1 MTFKVTLDDKEIE
14 FTPKELFAFLL
25 EKAKKRVDS
34 EESLED
40 INSYIDSIFSL
51 LPKDFLLKN
60 SNLQVY
66 KLYFLAGFYF
76 SSFISKN
83 QTQITKNVKV

>member
-25 EKAKKRVDS
+25 EKAKERVDS
-34 EESLED
+34 EESLQD

-51 LPKDFLLKN
+51 LPKDFSLKN
-60 SNLQVY
+60 SNLQIY

-76 SSFISKN
+76 SSFVSKN